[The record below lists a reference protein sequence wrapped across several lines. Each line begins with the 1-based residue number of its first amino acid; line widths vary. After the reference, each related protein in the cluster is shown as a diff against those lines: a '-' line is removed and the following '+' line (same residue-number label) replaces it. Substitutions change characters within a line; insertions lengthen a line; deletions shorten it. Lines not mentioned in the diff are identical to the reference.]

1 LPKHKTQHQYL
12 FIARVKNEEEMLFVI
27 AKKVLICLGRSVFL
41 VIASF
46 AQKTIRLKKLIHC
59 SVYDGNN
66 CYRLSKVAEA
76 FYVIDKTEYVAS
88 ETTKPANNT
97 LHQTTFN

>member
-1 LPKHKTQHQYL
+1 
-12 FIARVKNEEEMLFVI
+12 MLFVI